1 MPQSL
6 RVFIAVSIP
15 EPVACFLRDVQAR
28 LQLPA
33 TDVRWLA
40 VKNIHLTLKFL
51 GDVDPSR
58 VLDVA
63 ARMDDAAGQ
72 IPPFSLKARGA
83 GVFPD
88 LRRAR
93 VLWVGLDGAL
103 EPLSRIQ
110 AALESGLESSGF
122 KKESRRFHPH
132 LTIGRTRRRI
142 DAHTMG
148 ASLERLKEA
157 VSDSFRVDR
166 LGLFKSTLKPAG
178 ADYSLLHTSRLTA

>member
-15 EPVACFLRDVQAR
+15 DPVARFLRGVQAQ

-40 VKNIHLTLKFL
+40 VENIHLTLKFL

-58 VLDVA
+58 VIDVA
-63 ARMDDAAGQ
+63 ARMDEAAGQ

-103 EPLSRIQ
+103 EPLCRIQ
-110 AALESGLESSGF
+110 AAVESGLESIGF

-142 DAHTMG
+142 DARTMA

-166 LGLFKSTLKPAG
+166 LGLFKSTLKPTG
-178 ADYSLLHTSRLTA
+178 ADYCLLHSSRLAA

>member
-103 EPLSRIQ
+103 ESLCRIQ
-110 AALESGLESSGF
+110 ATLESGLESSGF